1 MRKELE
7 YLRSQDEKI
16 TRLGNV
22 IALLSWD
29 METILPEKAME
40 ERSRQMGL
48 LSTIKHEE
56 STKDELRKAVS
67 ALSDDETLSDAD
79 KGLVRFWQRFFRTE
93 ANLSSELVR
102 EMAEA
107 EGNAHPAWVKA
118 RAENDYSLFAPHL
131 EKLIEIAKKVAAT
144 VSPEKKCYD
153 ALLDMYEEGMDMATL
168 DPVFSDLEESTHTLM
183 DMTAGK
189 NPEAGFLLEKYDEKA
204 LHEFCMG
211 LSRRMGFDNLRGTT
225 AISAHPFT
233 TSLGPDDVRITTRY
247 TDPSVFDPIAS
258 VVHETGHALYDSHA
272 NLNPEIRGT
281 SIGQGVSM
289 GIHESQ
295 SRFWENMMGRS
306 LAFWQC
312 CYPELQEA
320 VPSLKGVSL
329 DAFHRAVNTI
339 EPSAIRVNADEVT
352 YNLHII
358 LRYRMEKAIFEEG
371 RSVSE
376 LPELW
381 NTLSGKIIRY
391 EVKNDSEGILQDV
404 HWAGGMFGYFPT
416 YTLGNLHAAAFLKK
430 MTSDLGGRD
439 KLDEILRSG
448 NWSAITSWQDENI
461 WSKGGIYTPSDLV
474 RRVTGKSLDAV
485 PFKEYLIDK
494 YKRIYQL

>member
-1 MRKELE
+1 MRKELG
-7 YLRSQDEKI
+7 YLKSQDEKVV
-16 TRLGNV
+16 RLGSV
-22 IALLSWD
+22 LALLSWD
-29 METILPEKAME
+29 METILPEKAIE

-48 LSTIKHEE
+48 ISTIKHEE
-56 STKDELRKAVS
+56 ATKDELRRAVE
-67 ALSDDETLSDAD
+67 ALSGDETLSDAD
-79 KGLVRFWQRFFRTE
+79 KGLVRAWKRFFRTE

-102 EMAEA
+102 EISEA
-107 EGNAHPAWVKA
+107 EGNAHFAWVEA
-118 RAENDYSLFAPHL
+118 RACNDYSIFAPHL
-131 EKLIEIAKKVAAT
+131 ENLIGISRKVASVIA
-144 VSPEKKCYD
+144 PEKKCYD

-168 DPVFSDLEESTHTLM
+168 DPVFDDLEKSTHELM
-183 DMTAGK
+183 DKTEGK
-189 NPEAGFLLEKYDEKA
+189 NPDTSFLREKYDEKA
-204 LHEFCMG
+204 LHEFCLG
-211 LSRRMGFDNLRGTT
+211 LSRRMGFDTKRGTT

-233 TSLGPDDVRITTRY
+233 TSLGSDDVRITTRY

-258 VVHETGHALYDSHA
+258 MVHETGHALYDSHA

-306 LAFWQC
+306 FAFWQY
-312 CYPELQEA
+312 CYPELQHA
-320 VPSLKGVSL
+320 VPSLKQVSL
-329 DAFHRAVNTI
+329 DDFYRAINIV
-339 EPSAIRVNADEVT
+339 EPSAIRVNADEAT

-381 NTLSGKIIRY
+381 NTLSREVIRY
-391 EVKNDSEGILQDV
+391 EVKNDSEGILQDS

-416 YTLGNLHAAAFLKK
+416 YSLGNLHAAAFLKK
-430 MTSDLGGRD
+430 MTSDLGGSDRV
-439 KLDEILRSG
+439 DEILRSG
-448 NWSAITSWQDENI
+448 NWSPITSWQDENI

-474 RRVTGKSLDAV
+474 RSVTGKSLDAA

-494 YKRIYQL
+494 YSRIYQL

>member
-1 MRKELE
+1 
-7 YLRSQDEKI
+7 
-16 TRLGNV
+16 
-22 IALLSWD
+22 
-29 METILPEKAME
+29 
-40 ERSRQMGL
+40 
-48 LSTIKHEE
+48 
-56 STKDELRKAVS
+56 
-67 ALSDDETLSDAD
+67 
-79 KGLVRFWQRFFRTE
+79 
-93 ANLSSELVR
+93 
-102 EMAEA
+102 
-107 EGNAHPAWVKA
+107 
-118 RAENDYSLFAPHL
+118 
-131 EKLIEIAKKVAAT
+131 
-144 VSPEKKCYD
+144 
-153 ALLDMYEEGMDMATL
+153 
-168 DPVFSDLEESTHTLM
+168 
-183 DMTAGK
+183 
-189 NPEAGFLLEKYDEKA
+189 
-204 LHEFCMG
+204 
-211 LSRRMGFDNLRGTT
+211 
-225 AISAHPFT
+225 
-233 TSLGPDDVRITTRY
+233 
-247 TDPSVFDPIAS
+247 
-258 VVHETGHALYDSHA
+258 
-272 NLNPEIRGT
+272 
-281 SIGQGVSM
+281 
-289 GIHESQ
+289 
-295 SRFWENMMGRS
+295 MMGRS

-381 NTLSGKIIRY
+381 NTLSGKIIGY

-461 WSKGGIYTPSDLV
+461 WSKGGIFTPSDLV
-474 RRVTGKSLDAV
+474 RRVTGKSPDAA

-494 YKRIYQL
+494 YKRIYRF

>member
-1 MRKELE
+1 M
-7 YLRSQDEKI
+7 
-16 TRLGNV
+16 
-22 IALLSWD
+22 
-29 METILPEKAME
+29 
-40 ERSRQMGL
+40 
-48 LSTIKHEE
+48 
-56 STKDELRKAVS
+56 
-67 ALSDDETLSDAD
+67 
-79 KGLVRFWQRFFRTE
+79 
-93 ANLSSELVR
+93 
-102 EMAEA
+102 
-107 EGNAHPAWVKA
+107 
-118 RAENDYSLFAPHL
+118 
-131 EKLIEIAKKVAAT
+131 
-144 VSPEKKCYD
+144 
-153 ALLDMYEEGMDMATL
+153 
-168 DPVFSDLEESTHTLM
+168 
-183 DMTAGK
+183 
-189 NPEAGFLLEKYDEKA
+189 
-204 LHEFCMG
+204 
-211 LSRRMGFDNLRGTT
+211 
-225 AISAHPFT
+225 
-233 TSLGPDDVRITTRY
+233 RITTRY

-430 MTSDLGGRD
+430 MTADLGGRD

-474 RRVTGKSLDAV
+474 RRVTGKSLDAA

-494 YKRIYQL
+494 YKRIYRF

>member
-48 LSTIKHEE
+48 LRTMKHEE

-153 ALLDMYEEGMDMATL
+153 ALLDM
-168 DPVFSDLEESTHTLM
+168 
-183 DMTAGK
+183 
-189 NPEAGFLLEKYDEKA
+189 
-204 LHEFCMG
+204 
-211 LSRRMGFDNLRGTT
+211 
-225 AISAHPFT
+225 
-233 TSLGPDDVRITTRY
+233 
-247 TDPSVFDPIAS
+247 
-258 VVHETGHALYDSHA
+258 
-272 NLNPEIRGT
+272 
-281 SIGQGVSM
+281 
-289 GIHESQ
+289 
-295 SRFWENMMGRS
+295 
-306 LAFWQC
+306 
-312 CYPELQEA
+312 
-320 VPSLKGVSL
+320 
-329 DAFHRAVNTI
+329 
-339 EPSAIRVNADEVT
+339 
-352 YNLHII
+352 
-358 LRYRMEKAIFEEG
+358 
-371 RSVSE
+371 
-376 LPELW
+376 
-381 NTLSGKIIRY
+381 
-391 EVKNDSEGILQDV
+391 
-404 HWAGGMFGYFPT
+404 
-416 YTLGNLHAAAFLKK
+416 
-430 MTSDLGGRD
+430 
-439 KLDEILRSG
+439 
-448 NWSAITSWQDENI
+448 
-461 WSKGGIYTPSDLV
+461 
-474 RRVTGKSLDAV
+474 
-485 PFKEYLIDK
+485 
-494 YKRIYQL
+494 